1 MSQATAWMEALVD
14 VVSGCME
21 AYSVMGPLGFRW
33 SEDEQFWD
41 RSFTTMS
48 ERMSPEVNFN
58 FLNAFFGR
66 MGLIIR
72 LNEGFIDKYIGDVI
86 MALFPGKA
94 EYALRAATSQRRSAH
109 HACAAGE
116 PSHRRLRRD

>member
-1 MSQATAWMEALVD
+1 MYATAWMEALVD

-33 SEDEQFWD
+33 SEDEQCWD

-72 LNEGFIDKYIGDVI
+72 LNKGFIDK
-86 MALFPGKA
+86 
-94 EYALRAATSQRRSAH
+94 
-109 HACAAGE
+109 C
-116 PSHRRLRRD
+116 LRRD